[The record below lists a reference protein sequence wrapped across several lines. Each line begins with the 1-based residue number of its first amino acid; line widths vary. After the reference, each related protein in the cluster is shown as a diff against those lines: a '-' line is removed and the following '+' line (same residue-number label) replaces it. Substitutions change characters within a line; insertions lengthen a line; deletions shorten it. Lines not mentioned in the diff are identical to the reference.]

1 MFFAI
6 IITLRAIKCK
16 MVTELKTLK
25 GGLNDVGDYWVKH
38 DGWMNDGDGDGNV
51 GSSNH
56 WLVRIFSLSLSLLL
70 S

>member
-1 MFFAI
+1 
-6 IITLRAIKCK
+6 